1 MAAIPDVPTLAE
13 SGLPDLEIVQ
23 YYGLAA
29 PATTPQPI
37 IERLNTELRKILTS
51 EDVKKRLIDAGG
63 DPIPSTPAEYAR
75 NIQHEE
81 KKWQAVIKKLGLVV
95 N

>member
-1 MAAIPDVPTLAE
+1 
-13 SGLPDLEIVQ
+13 
-23 YYGLAA
+23 
-29 PATTPQPI
+29 
-37 IERLNTELRKILTS
+37 LNTELRKILTS

-75 NIQHEE
+75 NIQREE